1 VIALHGTSKLR
12 VFYVTLYRCAS
23 CPDYFRRKIDLF
35 IILLIALV
43 LFGAKKLSDLAR
55 ALGQSMNEFRK
66 AREEK
71 AVRVEGKQGTLAR
84 KDWRIGTT
92 FCAIFFDIFA
102 CSAKNSR

>member
-1 VIALHGTSKLR
+1 MEQASSVSFTSLYTDVQAVPIISAAKSIYLSFSSSRLFCSALK
-12 VFYVTLYRCAS
+12 S
-23 CPDYFRRKIDLF
+23 CLTWR
-35 IILLIALV
+35 
-43 LFGAKKLSDLAR
+43 G